1 LRPITKLP
9 KHYEQPGQTKQ
20 GKGKGEADGEGEV
33 VDQMERFL
41 NLVDW
46 GNVVK
51 PKGWDDG
58 MEGEFDDAEEL
69 GSPQKR

>member
-1 LRPITKLP
+1 MQT
-9 KHYEQPGQTKQ
+9 GQAKSA
-20 GKGKGEADGEGEV
+20 GGDGEV

-58 MEGEFDDAEEL
+58 TAGEYDDAEEMGL
-69 GSPQKR
+69 PQK

>member
-1 LRPITKLP
+1 LP
-9 KHYEQPGQTKQ
+9 KQHGQAGQAERGTSKH
-20 GKGKGEADGEGEV
+20 GADGEGEV

-58 MEGEFDDAEEL
+58 TAGEFDDAEEM
-69 GSPQKR
+69 SSSQKHQ

>member
-1 LRPITKLP
+1 MRPITKLP
-9 KHYEQPGQTKQ
+9 KPHVPGQAKSA
-20 GKGKGEADGEGEV
+20 GGDGEV

-58 MEGEFDDAEEL
+58 TAGEYDDAEEMGL
-69 GSPQKR
+69 PQK